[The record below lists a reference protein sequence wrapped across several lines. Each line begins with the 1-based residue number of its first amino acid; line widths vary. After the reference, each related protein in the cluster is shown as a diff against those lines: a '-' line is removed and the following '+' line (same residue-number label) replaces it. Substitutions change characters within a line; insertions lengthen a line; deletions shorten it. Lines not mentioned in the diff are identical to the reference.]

1 MRRTLRRAALPMAG
15 AAVLVLLP
23 VAAASAVT
31 PAAAEP
37 CVQKVTVVNNSGYV
51 LNWQPSSHTGE
62 VSAPTESYPV
72 NQSRTID
79 LSTTGWAEGT
89 EVRPLVHAVAGT
101 DELGN
106 RYVSYCDNGQSATY
120 TATGTTL
127 DPAVTLLG

>member
-1 MRRTLRRAALPMAG
+1 MKRILSRAVLPATGAAALLLLPTG
-15 AAVLVLLP
+15 AAS
-23 VAAASAVT
+23 SA

-62 VSAPTESYPV
+62 VSASTESYPV

-89 EVRPLVHAVAGT
+89 EVRPLVHALAGT
-101 DELGN
+101 DEFGN
-106 RYVSYCDNGQSATY
+106 RYVSYCDNGQTATY